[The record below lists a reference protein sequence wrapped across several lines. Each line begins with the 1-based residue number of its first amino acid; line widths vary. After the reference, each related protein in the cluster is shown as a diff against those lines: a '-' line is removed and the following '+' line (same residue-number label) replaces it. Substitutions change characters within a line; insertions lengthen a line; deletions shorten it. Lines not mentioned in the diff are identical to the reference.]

1 MSRAI
6 AVVCVVLFV
15 LASAGT
21 AGARTQQLSDF
32 TGVASSHAVRI
43 TVGDLELT
51 VGGGAS
57 NAAYQRVAGQTVQIR
72 NRRADAKA
80 NGIVIPGLATAAV
93 ACVPP
98 KLTDSLVA
106 LTTPPSL
113 APILTA
119 KLGSTDC
126 AVSVANFPT

>member
-1 MSRAI
+1 I
-6 AVVCVVLFV
+6 AAVCAMLFV
-15 LASAGT
+15 LVSAGS
-21 AGARTQQLSDF
+21 AGASSQKLSDF
-32 TGVASSHAVRI
+32 TGAASSHAVRI

-57 NAAYQRVAGQTVQIR
+57 NAAYQRVGGQTVQIR

-80 NGIVIPGLATAAV
+80 NGIVIPGLANAAV

-106 LTTPPSL
+106 LTAPASL
-113 APILTA
+113 A
-119 KLGSTDC
+119 
-126 AVSVANFPT
+126 